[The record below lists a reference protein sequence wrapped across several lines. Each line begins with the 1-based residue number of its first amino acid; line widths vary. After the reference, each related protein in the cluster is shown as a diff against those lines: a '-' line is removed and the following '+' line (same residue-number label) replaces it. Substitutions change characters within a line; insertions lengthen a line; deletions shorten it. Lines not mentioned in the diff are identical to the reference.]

1 MASWTLTDNSTG
13 TPVVYTFPI
22 SPNKFN
28 PPGRDAKISAEST
41 TGSIGGTILFQGRDA
56 VPTLSFSGKI
66 TSASMYTNLRA
77 ELDKWYDLILTDDQ
91 GATWSIIITN
101 YSMERLKSAVNHHRY
116 SYDVTA
122 RVLV

>member
-13 TPVVYTFPI
+13 SPVVYTFPL

-28 PPGRDAKISAEST
+28 PPGRDANITDEST
-41 TGSIGGTILFQGRDA
+41 TGSTGGTIMFQGRDA

-66 TSASMYTNLRA
+66 TSESMHDNLRA

-91 GATWSIIITN
+91 GATWNIIITT
-101 YSMERLKSAVNHHRY
+101 YSMERIKSAVNHHRY
-116 SYDVTA
+116 TYEVTA
-122 RVLV
+122 KVLV